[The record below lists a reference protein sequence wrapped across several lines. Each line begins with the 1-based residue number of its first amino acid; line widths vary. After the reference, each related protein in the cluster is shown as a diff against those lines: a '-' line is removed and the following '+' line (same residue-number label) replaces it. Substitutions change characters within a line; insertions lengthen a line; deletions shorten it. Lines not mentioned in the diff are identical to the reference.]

1 MTGSTSA
8 TSSTAV
14 GAVELREVATR
25 LGSKNGREGKMAKL
39 TVSATK
45 PLGWP
50 EMDRSDDG
58 VEGDLRRRRFGR
70 GRCGGLGRCERS
82 GLGLLDEVDSGG
94 APGHDERTHGRR
106 GARLRRRHGGGS
118 VGHGWGARGGG
129 AGEESGCLG
138 GSGKRGGAI
147 HDVTGRGERRGG
159 EQVRGAR
166 RGRRRAPA
174 CLPGRQAARWS
185 SAGLGRQV
193 GRVLAPGKFFHFSLF
208 SVF

>member
-8 TSSTAV
+8 TSSTVV

-70 GRCGGLGRCERS
+70 GRCSGLGPCERS
-82 GLGLLDEVDSGG
+82 GLGLLEGEEGSG
-94 APGHDERTHGRR
+94 APGH
-106 GARLRRRHGGGS
+106 GGT
-118 VGHGWGARGGG
+118 A
-129 AGEESGCLG
+129 
-138 GSGKRGGAI
+138 
-147 HDVTGRGERRGG
+147 
-159 EQVRGAR
+159 
-166 RGRRRAPA
+166 
-174 CLPGRQAARWS
+174 
-185 SAGLGRQV
+185 
-193 GRVLAPGKFFHFSLF
+193 
-208 SVF
+208 

>member
-1 MTGSTSA
+1 M
-8 TSSTAV
+8 

-45 PLGWP
+45 PLVRP

-94 APGHDERTHGRR
+94 APGHDERTHGRW
-106 GARLRRRHGGGS
+106 GARLRCRHGGGS

-129 AGEESGCLG
+129 AGEERGRLG
-138 GSGKRGGAI
+138 GSGEREGSIHVVSRVSGA
-147 HDVTGRGERRGG
+147 
-159 EQVRGAR
+159 A
-166 RGRRRAPA
+166 RRRAGAWHPCGARCRAPCLPAWPASSSLERRWAGPA
-174 CLPGRQAARWS
+174 CGPGAGAR
-185 SAGLGRQV
+185 
-193 GRVLAPGKFFHFSLF
+193 
-208 SVF
+208 